1 MTGSDTRLLKIY
13 CIEEYRMK
21 HGLTAPETIRLFDRY
36 GVFKFLNEP
45 AAMAAHREHRPRR
58 GGLHQGPFLTET
70 WSTNRGL
77 IRAPSEA
84 S

>member
-1 MTGSDTRLLKIY
+1 MTDSDTRLLKIY

-45 AAMAAHREHRPRR
+45 ALQWQRIENTVLDVEDFIKAR
-58 GGLHQGPFLTET
+58 
-70 WSTNRGL
+70 S
-77 IRAPSEA
+77 
-84 S
+84 